1 MDRYWI
7 GVLNLLIAITGIS
20 GSGKDT
26 FGEYL
31 KESGIYKL
39 LSYTTREIREGEKN
53 GEDYYFL
60 SKEEYKK
67 LDKANDVF
75 YAGNNYSFSNEDI
88 KRISSKKDM
97 VKYSVVNDNGLNYFK
112 EVIPK
117 ENLIHV
123 HLNVNIEEA
132 IKRMKKRG
140 DSKESIESRVQ
151 YYKEVE
157 TITSKILEK
166 NADYVLE
173 GSLEDY
179 KEFARTLMKTINN

>member
-1 MDRYWI
+1 M
-7 GVLNLLIAITGIS
+7 LIAITGIS

-31 KESGIYKL
+31 KENGVSKL
-39 LSYTTREIREGEKN
+39 LSYTTRKIREGEKN

-88 KRISSKKDM
+88 KKISSEKDM

-132 IKRMKKRG
+132 IKRMKERG
-140 DSKESIESRVQ
+140 DSNESIESRVQ

-179 KEFARTLMKTINN
+179 KEFAKTLMKTISN